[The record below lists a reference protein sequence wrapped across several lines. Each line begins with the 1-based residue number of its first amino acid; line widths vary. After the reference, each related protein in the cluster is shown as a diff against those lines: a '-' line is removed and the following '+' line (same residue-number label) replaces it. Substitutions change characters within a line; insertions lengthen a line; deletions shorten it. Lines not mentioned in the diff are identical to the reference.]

1 MRRSMRILLTGLVV
15 GATAACAGGTPEAPE
30 TTTPTISEPDE
41 TQPVETSEP
50 EPEPSAEVPD
60 DVTEDVLLPAE
71 ALGTA
76 DEPREVDDAVG
87 PWQLPQACEPVTPDA
102 SAMLTLTQGTGE
114 FEMAVGLHQVA
125 VFPDAD
131 AAVEAADA
139 LVAEL
144 TRCAEA
150 GADGGI
156 LVLEEIPVGAQ
167 GHGLA
172 IDYYGASAD
181 GDLDTAIGRYLALTR
196 RGAAVT
202 LTGTLGGEAN
212 VAAAR
217 EEVVGWAQ
225 QAWELLCAHDV
236 DGC

>member
-1 MRRSMRILLTGLVV
+1 MRRATRILLTGLVV

-30 TTTPTISEPDE
+30 TTTPTISQPEETHAVEP
-41 TQPVETSEP
+41 SEP

-71 ALGTA
+71 VLGAA
-76 DEPREVDDAVG
+76 DEPREIDDAVG
-87 PWQLPQACEPVTPDA
+87 PWQLPQACDPVTPDA

-114 FEMAVGLHQVA
+114 FEMAARLHQVA
-125 VFPDAD
+125 VFADAD

-150 GADGGI
+150 GSDGEA

-172 IDYYGASAD
+172 VDYDGASAD
-181 GDLDTAIGRYLALTR
+181 GDLDTAMGRYLALTR

-212 VAAAR
+212 VGEAR
-217 EEVVGWAQ
+217 EEVVGWAT
-225 QAWELLCAHDV
+225 QAWELLCTYDA